1 MHFLEAFP
9 AASELQ
15 SARQGT
21 PRRLESQ
28 SSQRF
33 SGDRG
38 RTHTGDKRFSEVR
51 ELLETMCCIWACRS
65 CDRGG
70 FSSLNSIKSQLLQC
84 CRLSRPGSSPL
95 SSVRASRQGSCSR
108 LTETEKGFLNTAPPA
123 LPRVVE
129 ALIPVVKPS
138 IPGMYS
144 TASVV
149 LTDKTQISRHYCT
162 AAHRSILLQQASIF
176 TSA

>member
-1 MHFLEAFP
+1 MSKKRTKPFQQSFFLPQTECLWCTLWTLGSPQVQRRMSAMHFLEAFP

-28 SSQRF
+28 SSQLF

-95 SSVRASRQGSCSR
+95 SSVTG
-108 LTETEKGFLNTAPPA
+108 
-123 LPRVVE
+123 LPGK
-129 ALIPVVKPS
+129 IPVSDWQKQRRVS
-138 IPGMYS
+138 WALY
-144 TASVV
+144 
-149 LTDKTQISRHYCT
+149 
-162 AAHRSILLQQASIF
+162 LQPCQELQKLWF
-176 TSA
+176 L